1 MSYHQKTGNYCEFLN
16 HQSISMPIGFSETLQ
31 SPGFFQ
37 RIAQG
42 DEKAF
47 KMLFDYYYKH
57 LVIFAIRYIDDK
69 DLSESIVQN
78 VFVKLWE
85 KRETLQIESVHA
97 YLLTAVRNQC
107 QNELKHQ
114 KIVRAYE
121 KNFIPGEWMTETV
134 YPDQEVMA
142 RINEVIDQMP
152 EQRRKIFKMN
162 RLDGMR
168 YKEIADKLEISPKT
182 VEVQIGKALKYL
194 RDNLIQLK
202 QQIYHHN

>member
-1 MSYHQKTGNYCEFLN
+1 MA
-16 HQSISMPIGFSETLQ
+16 IGFSEILQ
-31 SPGFFQ
+31 SPGFFK
-37 RIAQG
+37 RVAQG

-57 LVIFAIRYIDDK
+57 LVIFAIRYVDDK

-85 KRETLQIESVHA
+85 KREALQIDSVHA
-97 YLLTAVRNQC
+97 YLITAVRNQC

-121 KNFIPGEWMTETV
+121 KNFIPNEWMAETV
-134 YPDQEVMA
+134 YPDEEVMA
-142 RINEVIDQMP
+142 RINQVIDQMP

>member
-1 MSYHQKTGNYCEFLN
+1 MWHEPNEIVSLN
-16 HQSISMPIGFSETLQ
+16 PVSMLNAHSEILQ

-37 RIAQG
+37 RICQG

-57 LVIFAIRYIDDK
+57 LVIFAIRYLDDR
-69 DLSESIVQN
+69 DLAESVVQN

-85 KRETLQIESVHA
+85 KRQSLQIESVQA
-97 YLLTAVRNQC
+97 YLLTSVRNQC
-107 QNELKHQ
+107 KNELKHR
-114 KIVRAYE
+114 KVVRAYE
-121 KNFIPGEWMTETV
+121 SSYIPAEWVSESV
-134 YPDQEVMA
+134 FPDQQVMA
-142 RINEVIDQMP
+142 RIYAVIEQMP

-168 YKEIADKLEISPKT
+168 YKEIAEKLEISPKT
-182 VEVQIGKALKYL
+182 VEIQIGKALKYL
-194 RDNLIQLK
+194 RDNLMQLK